1 MESSESDNDNNSNNS
16 SNNLSDEDNEPFQ
29 HFFDGLDETSL
40 RITSQTTDDLFTGAA
55 SKQVFYR
62 EPGQDHIRFDFYSE
76 IYVYVNFL
84 VRPFVEATL
93 SSNHSY
99 YIWLA
104 VLLEFSQINNPN
116 DIAKRWCSFRNQN
129 WYLSFLDTPAERESF
144 VSDIFSVF
152 IDDTVADIT
161 DMSSE
166 GSGWRY
172 NRILRFDVRHIIS
185 SPQNR
190 LRFGTRKTPTKNF
203 HPHLTTFFKGRIFD
217 SNHHLHAAKAGYQV
231 NLCVP
236 ASILLSLY
244 LRLHPT
250 GVKDVN
256 KKDFADNL
264 NLFHL
269 RQFSIIGETGI
280 SLKDTNK
287 FERFHSPIP
296 ISLLNLFPALAFFD
310 GFAINFFRIKRSQQD
325 LFTIFP
331 FALSPNTRKA
341 SFFQIDLLMDTSD
354 IRTQSSNLH
363 GNKAHFHV
371 LVIKD
376 LKRFFHR
383 YRTVY
388 SNMDKYKHICR
399 TCFKVF
405 MNRGLFTKHEL
416 SCTHLERKIG
426 VVNRR
431 KSRNVLIHSPYRVNT
446 FTKKEE
452 VNGLSFRRGR
462 LFAFLKPLTLGFL
475 DFESF
480 NQVPTPESR
489 SNPSIYEAVPGP
501 AIFHQSPMSYCYSLR
516 SLYTDFPLPAYLSD
530 VRIKFLNDNTASV
543 KDFFIDLLLSLRTD
557 LERQVHFLNKVTAL
571 DPGAPRLC
579 DLSLKDRVHF
589 MSARFCS
596 LCGRTFGSFYVNP
609 RTHKK
614 VITKKNKDHNHF
626 LR

>member
-16 SNNLSDEDNEPFQ
+16 NNNLSDDDNEAFQ

-40 RITSQTTDDLFTGAA
+40 RIISRTTDDLFTGTA

-62 EPGQDHIRFDFYSE
+62 EPGQDHLRFDFYSE
-76 IYVYVNFL
+76 IYIYVNFL

-93 SSNHSY
+93 SGNQSY

-104 VLLEFSQINNPN
+104 VLLEFSQINNPS

-144 VSDIFSVF
+144 ISDIFSVF

-172 NRILRFDVRHIIS
+172 NRVLRFDVRHVVS

-190 LRFGTRKTPTKNF
+190 LRFGRRKKPEDFN
-203 HPHLTTFFKGRIFD
+203 PHLNTFFKGRIFD
-217 SNHHLHAAKAGYQV
+217 SNRYIHETTGYQV

-244 LRLHPT
+244 LRLHPNGVT
-250 GVKDVN
+250 GLT
-256 KKDFADNL
+256 KKDFTNNL
-264 NLFHL
+264 NSFHL
-269 RQFSIIGETGI
+269 KQFSIVGDTGI

-310 GFAINFFRIKRSQQD
+310 GFAINFFRIKRSQQN
-325 LFTIFP
+325 LFNIFP
-331 FALSPNTRKA
+331 FALSPNTRKT
-341 SFFQIDLLMDTSD
+341 SFFQVDLLVDTSD
-354 IRTQSSNLH
+354 IRTPSSNLH
-363 GNKAHFHV
+363 RNKAHFHV

-376 LKRFFHR
+376 LKRLLYR
-383 YRTVY
+383 YSSFY
-388 SNMDKYKHICR
+388 SNLNKYRHICR

-405 MNRGLFTKHEL
+405 FTRDLFAKHEL
-416 SCTHLERKIG
+416 SCTHLERKMGI
-426 VVNRR
+426 VNRR
-431 KSRNVLIHSPYRVNT
+431 KSRNVLIHSPYVFNN
-446 FTKKEE
+446 FTKKKEI
-452 VNGLSFRRGR
+452 NGLSFRRGQ
-462 LFAFLKPLTLGFL
+462 LFTFLRPLTLGFL

-480 NQVPTPESR
+480 NRVPTPESF
-489 SNPSIYEAVPGP
+489 SNPSNFEAVPST
-501 AIFHQSPMSYCYSLR
+501 AVFHQSPMSYCYSMR
-516 SLYTDFPLPAYLSD
+516 SLYTDFPLPPYLSD
-530 VRIKFLNDNTASV
+530 VRIKFLNEDTASL
-543 KDFFIDLLLSLRTD
+543 KDFFIDLLLSLRID

-579 DLSLKDRVHF
+579 DLSLKDRIHF

-596 LCGRTFGSFYVNP
+596 LCGKTFGSFYLHP
-609 RTHKK
+609 RTNKK
-614 VITKKNKDHNHF
+614 VVTRKNKDHNHF